1 MKATKTPTMKLEVKH
16 DNDLLRSNGI
26 YMAGTD
32 NRIVYVDDLFDQMP
46 VIVKRYLLLHE
57 EGHIIAEHPHKR
69 TLSQELEAD
78 KYAMKKMGK
87 SITFKV
93 LRYLIKVFMNIDWT
107 VSAAFTVRLADLGY
121 RKAKGMT
128 IIAPNGLRFDVN
140 TIRRYL

>member
-32 NRIVYVDDLFDQMP
+32 NRIVYVDDLFDRMP

-78 KYAMKKMGK
+78 KYAMKKLGK
-87 SITFKV
+87 TITFKV

-107 VSAAFTVRLADLGY
+107 VSAAYLVRLADLGH
-121 RKAKGMT
+121 RKAKAMY
-128 IIAPNGLRFDVN
+128 IIAPNGLRFDVS

>member
-32 NRIVYVDDLFDQMP
+32 NRIVYVDDLFDRMP

-78 KYAMKKMGK
+78 KYAMKKLGK
-87 SITFKV
+87 TITFKV

-107 VSAAFTVRLADLGY
+107 VSAAYLVRLADLGY
-121 RKAKGMT
+121 RKAKAMY
-128 IIAPNGLRFDVN
+128 IIAPNGLRFDVS

>member
-1 MKATKTPTMKLEVKH
+1 METTKTPTMKLEVKH

-32 NRIVYVDDLFDQMP
+32 NRIVYVDDLFDRMP

-78 KYAMKKMGK
+78 KYAMKKLGK
-87 SITFKV
+87 TITFKV

-107 VSAAFTVRLADLGY
+107 VSAAYLVRLADLGN
-121 RKAKGMT
+121 RKAKAMY
-128 IIAPNGLRFDVN
+128 IIAPNGLRFDVS

>member
-32 NRIVYVDDLFDQMP
+32 NRIVYVDDLFDRMP
-46 VIVKRYLLLHE
+46 VMVKRYLLLHE

-78 KYAMKKMGK
+78 KYAMKKLGK
-87 SITFKV
+87 TITFKV

-121 RKAKGMT
+121 RKAKAMT
-128 IIAPNGLRFDVN
+128 ITTPNGLTFDVN

>member
-32 NRIVYVDDLFDQMP
+32 NRTVYVDDLFDRMP

-78 KYAMKKMGK
+78 KYAMKKLGK
-87 SITFKV
+87 TITFKV

-121 RKAKGMT
+121 RKAKAMT
-128 IIAPNGLRFDVN
+128 ITAPNGLTFDVN

>member
-32 NRIVYVDDLFDQMP
+32 NRIVYVDDLFDRMP
-46 VIVKRYLLLHE
+46 VMVKRYLLLHE

-78 KYAMKKMGK
+78 KYAMKKLGK
-87 SITFKV
+87 TITFKV

-107 VSAAFTVRLADLGY
+107 VSAAFMVRLADLGY
-121 RKAKGMT
+121 RKAKAMY
-128 IIAPNGLRFDVN
+128 IIAPNGLRFDVS

>member
-1 MKATKTPTMKLEVKH
+1 MKLEVKH

-46 VIVKRYLLLHE
+46 VMVKRYLLLHE
-57 EGHIIAEHPHKR
+57 EGHIMAEHPHKR

-78 KYAMKKMGK
+78 KYAMKKLGK
-87 SITFKV
+87 TITFKV

-107 VSAAFTVRLADLGY
+107 VSAALMTRLADLGY
-121 RKAKGMT
+121 RKAKTMT
-128 IIAPNGLRFDVN
+128 IIAPNGLRFDVS

>member
-32 NRIVYVDDLFDQMP
+32 NRTVYVDDLFDRMP

-78 KYAMKKMGK
+78 KYAMKKLGK
-87 SITFKV
+87 TITFKV

-107 VSAAFTVRLADLGY
+107 VSAAFVVRLADLGY
-121 RKAKGMT
+121 MGINIQA
-128 IIAPNGLRFDVN
+128 IV
-140 TIRRYL
+140 

>member
-32 NRIVYVDDLFDQMP
+32 NRIVYVDDLFDRMP
-46 VIVKRYLLLHE
+46 VMVKRYLLLHE
-57 EGHIIAEHPHKR
+57 EGHIMAEHPHKR

-78 KYAMKKMGK
+78 KYAMKKLGK
-87 SITFKV
+87 TITFKV

-107 VSAAFTVRLADLGY
+107 VSAAYLVRLADLGY
-121 RKAKGMT
+121 RKAKAMY
-128 IIAPNGLRFDVN
+128 IIAPNGLRFDVS

>member
-26 YMAGTD
+26 YMPGTD
-32 NRIVYVDDLFDQMP
+32 NRIVYVDDLFDRMP

-78 KYAMKKMGK
+78 KYAMKKLGK
-87 SITFKV
+87 TITFKV

-107 VSAAFTVRLADLGY
+107 VSAAFMVRLADLGY
-121 RKAKGMT
+121 RKAKAMY
-128 IIAPNGLRFDVN
+128 IIAPNGLRFDVS

>member
-46 VIVKRYLLLHE
+46 VMVKRYLLLHE
-57 EGHIIAEHPHKR
+57 EGHIMAEHPHKR

-78 KYAMKKMGK
+78 RYAMKKMGK
-87 SITFKV
+87 SITFICAGATDCHGV
-93 LRYLIKVFMNIDWT
+93 TPRRGSSPHVD
-107 VSAAFTVRLADLGY
+107 GY
-121 RKAKGMT
+121 
-128 IIAPNGLRFDVN
+128 
-140 TIRRYL
+140 

>member
-32 NRIVYVDDLFDQMP
+32 NRIVYVDDLFDRMP
-46 VIVKRYLLLHE
+46 VMVKRYLLLHE

-78 KYAMKKMGK
+78 KYAMKKLGK
-87 SITFKV
+87 IITFKV

-121 RKAKGMT
+121 RKAKAMY
-128 IIAPNGLRFDVN
+128 IIAPNGLRFDVS